1 MPESGMKTDT
11 VGIFTY
17 KTYAF
22 KVDIILF
29 MYLKHLCL
37 LLTLLVTGF

>member
-11 VGIFTY
+11 VGIFTH

-22 KVDIILF
+22 KVDIIF
-29 MYLKHLCL
+29 MHLKHLCL
-37 LLTLLVTGF
+37 LLTFLVIGF